1 MWLRTDSQVARIDPR
16 SRAVTHLIALP
27 PGSGSA
33 AATDDLLVVTNHDHE
48 AVHLVPLPLP
58 G

>member
-1 MWLRTDSQVARIDPR
+1 LRTDSQVARIDPR
-16 SRAVTHLIALP
+16 TRAVTHVIDLP

-33 AATDDLLVVTNHDHE
+33 AAVDGFLLITNHDHD
-48 AVHLVPLPLP
+48 AVHVVPLPLP